1 MDTMQWLNN
10 FLFLIVMTSQ
20 VTITAVHLVYTKREL
35 LFLRLSYC
43 GSSHSIL
50 HVVGRISRMAMQK
63 VIDDAASDNDVC
75 SWLIKYVKAKHNL
88 PNYDKAVRF
97 TKSLNY
103 IDHNADVTE
112 TGRLL
117 FEFSQ
122 FN

>member
-1 MDTMQWLNN
+1 
-10 FLFLIVMTSQ
+10 MTSQ

-63 VIDDAASDNDVC
+63 VIDDAALANNVC

-88 PNYDKAVRF
+88 PNYDKAVKF
-97 TKSLNY
+97 SKNINY
-103 IDHNADVTE
+103 IDENNNITE
-112 TGRLL
+112 TGRSL

-122 FN
+122 FNGDHLSKKQKSF

>member
-1 MDTMQWLNN
+1 
-10 FLFLIVMTSQ
+10 
-20 VTITAVHLVYTKREL
+20 
-35 LFLRLSYC
+35 
-43 GSSHSIL
+43 
-50 HVVGRISRMAMQK
+50 MQK
-63 VIDDAASDNDVC
+63 VIDDAALANNVC

-88 PNYDKAVRF
+88 PNYDKAVTF

-122 FN
+122 FNGDFSNCGPAYPNLDAPATPERVLKAVERVQHGL